1 MPQNM
6 ERTRKAGR
14 GMSVGPSTRFISM
27 LLESKDRSG
36 DRVQIQVAFPTDQ
49 VFNGRPEDINNHTLS
64 DKHGVVNIRH
74 GGRSNCCSRRPE
86 ERSGSPGHQELVL
99 LWLIICNTKP
109 KSLQFPRG
117 TFGSFGTSPNCL
129 RIQSAFSQVTS
140 SVVPM
145 ALM

>member
-14 GMSVGPSTRFISM
+14 GMSVGPSTRFISI

-36 DRVQIQVAFPTDQ
+36 DRVHIQAAFPTDQ
-49 VFNGRPEDINNHTLS
+49 VFNGRPEDNNHTLS
-64 DKHGVVNIRH
+64 DKHGT
-74 GGRSNCCSRRPE
+74 SRGAAIP
-86 ERSGSPGHQELVL
+86 RSGSPGHQELVL

-129 RIQSAFSQVTS
+129 RIQSAFYQVTS

-145 ALM
+145 ALIAVR